1 MLKGQL
7 CSVTESGKQ
16 CGKGN
21 ICISGIRWQK
31 MKRGTNG
38 NNAPDT
44 ILTIAK
50 YEIKTQIKQRPDVCR
65 KARKL

>member
-1 MLKGQL
+1 
-7 CSVTESGKQ
+7 
-16 CGKGN
+16 
-21 ICISGIRWQK
+21 
-31 MKRGTNG
+31 MKRRTNG

-44 ILTIAK
+44 RLTIAK

>member
-1 MLKGQL
+1 
-7 CSVTESGKQ
+7 
-16 CGKGN
+16 
-21 ICISGIRWQK
+21 

-38 NNAPDT
+38 NNALDT

-65 KARKL
+65 KARKLEYYSFGYIDISVGVRLMQIF

>member
-1 MLKGQL
+1 
-7 CSVTESGKQ
+7 
-16 CGKGN
+16 
-21 ICISGIRWQK
+21 